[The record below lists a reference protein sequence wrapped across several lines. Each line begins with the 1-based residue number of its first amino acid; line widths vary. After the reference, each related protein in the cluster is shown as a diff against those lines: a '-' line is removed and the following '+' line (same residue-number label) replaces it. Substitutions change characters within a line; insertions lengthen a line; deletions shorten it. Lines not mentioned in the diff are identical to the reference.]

1 MNRTDLTSRTGF
13 ESNGLL
19 CVTDVVLHAADDVS
33 ISSLIQINADV
44 SISSLIQI
52 NAAVSIHQ
60 WISIQS
66 PAVEELISIRG
77 AEHPH
82 HPTGGADD

>member
-33 ISSLIQINADV
+33 ISSLIQINA
-44 SISSLIQI
+44 
-52 NAAVSIHQ
+52 AVTIHQ